1 MLASNQGYR
10 CSTHLKLVL
19 IQIFWAGTF
28 VASEIALLNQPPAF
42 TAIVRFVLTSIGY
55 ALLCLYVRIS
65 SESSLLFRLRKIRVS
80 EWFTLFM
87 MGFFCVTIYTLF
99 LHFGLTK
106 SSAAYAALLIP
117 TTQPLFTA
125 ILSGFLERGS
135 LNRSMVI
142 GLIIGFCG
150 AALIL
155 YESYATSSESI
166 SNGNILILLA
176 AASFAVYAVSARRAP
191 STLSSV
197 ESSAVSFIIGT
208 CALLPVPFL
217 LNERIDLGV
226 LNLQFV
232 VSIVYLVVFATF
244 LPYLWWN
251 SAVKELGSAKT
262 GIYTFLMPPSA
273 ILLAYLLL
281 GQSPTFMEI
290 FGGLVALIGVAI
302 ANFGFTGIFTSRLR
316 QAFQKS

>member
-1 MLASNQGYR
+1 MLASSQGSQY
-10 CSTHLKLVL
+10 STHLKLVL

-42 TAIVRFVLTSIGY
+42 TAIVRFFLTSVGY
-55 ALLCLYVRIS
+55 VLLCLYVRGS
-65 SESSLLFRLRKIRVS
+65 NASSLAYRLRKLRVS

-106 SSAAYAALLIP
+106 STAAYAALLIP

-125 ILSGFLERGS
+125 ILSSFLEKGS
-135 LNRSMVI
+135 LNRSLFV
-142 GLIIGFCG
+142 GLALGFCG
-150 AALIL
+150 ATLIL
-155 YESYATSSESI
+155 SESYATSSESI

-191 STLSSV
+191 ATLSSV
-197 ESSAVSFIIGT
+197 ESSAISFIIGT
-208 CALLPVPFL
+208 CALLPAPFL
-217 LNERIDLGV
+217 LNEQIDLGV
-226 LNLQFV
+226 LNAQFII
-232 VSIVYLVVFATF
+232 SILYLVIFATF

-251 SAVKELGSAKT
+251 SAVKEIGSAKT

-273 ILLAYLLL
+273 ILLAYLVL
-281 GQSPTFMEI
+281 GQSPTFLEI
-290 FGGLVALIGVAI
+290 FGGLIALSGVAI
-302 ANFGFTGIFTSRLR
+302 ANFGINGIFGSKIR
-316 QAFQKS
+316 QAFQRS

>member
-1 MLASNQGYR
+1 MSASNEGPQY
-10 CSTHLKLVL
+10 STHLKLVL

-42 TAIVRFVLTSIGY
+42 TAIVRFVLTSFGY
-55 ALLCLYVRIS
+55 ILLCVYLRGS
-65 SESSLLFRLRKIRVS
+65 SESPLFLRLRKLGVR

-125 ILSGFLERGS
+125 ILSSFLEKGS
-135 LNRSMVI
+135 LNRS
-142 GLIIGFCG
+142 LIIGLVLGFFG

-155 YESYATSSESI
+155 SESYATSSEST
-166 SNGNILILLA
+166 SHGNLLILLA
-176 AASFAVYAVSARRAP
+176 AASFAIYAVSARRAP
-191 STLSSV
+191 SALSSV
-197 ESSAVSFIIGT
+197 EASAVSFVIGT
-208 CALLPVPFL
+208 CALLPAPFL
-217 LNERIDLGV
+217 LNEQIDLGI
-226 LNLQFV
+226 LNSQFV
-232 VSIVYLVVFATF
+232 FSIFYLVVFATF

-273 ILLAYLLL
+273 ILLAYLVL
-281 GQSPTFMEI
+281 GQSPTIMEV
-290 FGGLVALIGVAI
+290 FGGVIALFGVAI
-302 ANFGFTGIFTSRLR
+302 ANFGVKGIFASRLR